1 MSLKAEFFVV
11 FLATLV
17 FGFVFIDSRETHA
30 MIIIVLVYLSSKLL
44 HLQKQNESLQA
55 QINKITKIIE
65 SES

>member
-11 FLATLV
+11 FLAALV